1 MDMEKEIRRAVDTG
15 KVLFGFRECEKNV
28 LKGIGKLLIVSDNLE
43 SEKKEKLKYCAELSE
58 IPCFDFE
65 KSSLALGALCGKP
78 HAVSAMLILDPGKSK
93 ILEITKKS
101 SEKK

>member
-1 MDMEKEIRRAVDTG
+1 MDVEKEIRRAADTG

-28 LKGIGKLLIVSDNLE
+28 LKGIGKLLIVSVNLE
-43 SEKKEKLKYCAELSE
+43 SEKKERLRYCAELSE
-58 IPCFDFE
+58 IPCFDF
-65 KSSLALGALCGKP
+65 KKDSLALGAVCGKP

-93 ILEITKKS
+93 ILELQKS